1 MKRRDFLAAG
11 AMAAAGLSTAAAQTT
26 PNWPTKPVRII
37 VNYAPGG
44 STDNGTR
51 PFTEH
56 LARGLGQPVV
66 IENKSGAAGQIGLE
80 TGVKAAPDGYT
91 FFVSPVAAV
100 TILPQARK
108 VGYDPFKDMVPVSH
122 YIDSTYVIAVHPS
135 VPAKSIPELVALAKA
150 QPGKLAFGSTGLG
163 TMAQM
168 VLEGFN
174 QAAGVDILHVPYRG
188 GADALNDFLA
198 GNLQVFTEGN
208 ILPHVKAGKA
218 RLLAVVDSQRHPDFP
233 DVPLI
238 SEIYPGMDMTNW
250 FGMFAPAGTPDA
262 IVQRMAAEM
271 NKAAA
276 NPELQAY
283 MIRIALRA
291 TASQPAD
298 LSTLLQKDY
307 ARYGKMVKDLNIRM
321 D

>member
-1 MKRRDFLAAG
+1 
-11 AMAAAGLSTAAAQTT
+11 
-26 PNWPTKPVRII
+26 
-37 VNYAPGG
+37 
-44 STDNGTR
+44 
-51 PFTEH
+51 
-56 LARGLGQPVV
+56 
-66 IENKSGAAGQIGLE
+66 
-80 TGVKAAPDGYT
+80 
-91 FFVSPVAAV
+91 
-100 TILPQARK
+100 
-108 VGYDPFKDMVPVSH
+108 
-122 YIDSTYVIAVHPS
+122 
-135 VPAKSIPELVALAKA
+135 
-150 QPGKLAFGSTGLG
+150 AFGSTGLG